1 MKAVSENRLRL
12 SIKYIGYIKEN
23 FGYVEAVECMTEYL
37 LKYGDELLKVCPVE
51 LLEVA
56 RPAVAEANR
65 RLAMTEEEKQ
75 IERIKVIF
83 EEVPAKD
90 YKKEEVQEV
99 EEVEE
104 EPTAEPADKE
114 AVAER
119 INEQLVIRALTNG
132 VGTGALRAMIGAS
145 NFYTGREFGFSFK
158 GCRKANNCII
168 RYDHSKDLFIMEI
181 GKHGTKNHI
190 PYYTP
195 VAIYT
200 DLYLEDLKSTF
211 EELTGLYTTL

>member
-119 INEQLVIRALTNG
+119 IN
-132 VGTGALRAMIGAS
+132 
-145 NFYTGREFGFSFK
+145 
-158 GCRKANNCII
+158 
-168 RYDHSKDLFIMEI
+168 
-181 GKHGTKNHI
+181 
-190 PYYTP
+190 
-195 VAIYT
+195 
-200 DLYLEDLKSTF
+200 
-211 EELTGLYTTL
+211 